1 MRGQGLYQQNKTEGL
16 YYPRNRKI
24 RYTSRNKRR
33 DPLTITESKGVY
45 AIGVG
50 VIIVLVAIQILIA
63 RHEFG
68 GNINLAINGGFIL
81 PSTNRTSWR
90 KTTTKPQQQALI
102 ICKVYS
108 IYLLVYLK

>member
-1 MRGQGLYQQNKTEGL
+1 MRGQGLYQKIERKGL

-50 VIIVLVAIQILIA
+50 VVIVLEAIQILIA

-68 GNINLAINGGFIL
+68 GYMNVAINGGFIL
-81 PSTNRTSWR
+81 PSTNRTSWQ
-90 KTTTKPQQQALI
+90 KTMTKPQQQALI
-102 ICKVYS
+102 ICKIYS
-108 IYLLVYLK
+108 LYLVVYLK